1 MADQGAGGY
10 RHRAVSFAA
19 AALRDGSYSAH
30 AQQELRAKV
39 VQRVAELHAIDAV
52 GTARLLRDSFPG
64 QHEHIMLQLDGIP
77 ELQFLYLQAATRT
90 RTLTLTLTLILAL
103 ALLREARLALQ
114 LACQVVAHQLE
125 RDQLVRGR
133 VRVRG
138 KG

>member
-90 RTLTLTLTLILAL
+90 PNPNPNLNPNPNP
-103 ALLREARLALQ
+103 
-114 LACQVVAHQLE
+114 
-125 RDQLVRGR
+125 
-133 VRVRG
+133 
-138 KG
+138 

>member
-52 GTARLLRDSFPG
+52 G
-64 QHEHIMLQLDGIP
+64 
-77 ELQFLYLQAATRT
+77 
-90 RTLTLTLTLILAL
+90 LTLTLALILTLTRKTNSCAS
-103 ALLREARLALQ
+103 ARRSRRASW
-114 LACQVVAHQLE
+114 
-125 RDQLVRGR
+125 
-133 VRVRG
+133 
-138 KG
+138 K